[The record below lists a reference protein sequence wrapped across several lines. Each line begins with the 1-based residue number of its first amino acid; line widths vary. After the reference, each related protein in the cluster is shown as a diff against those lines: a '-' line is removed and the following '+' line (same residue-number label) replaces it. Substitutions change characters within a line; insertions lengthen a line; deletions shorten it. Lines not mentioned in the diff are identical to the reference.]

1 MCNGGFSV
9 RSARSSASSSSF
21 LNCGSCSA
29 TQLFTNVATRTAT
42 EVSILTSSIASAG
55 HQCVA
60 KSSRVTL
67 ASGNVHVHVHLPPGK
82 TSGRRPPQ
90 FGNAV
95 CHWMNH
101 I

>member
-29 TQLFTNVATRTAT
+29 TQLFTNVATITAT

-55 HQCVA
+55 HQRVA
-60 KSSRVTL
+60 KSSRVGSAT
-67 ASGNVHVHVHLPPGK
+67 APIW
-82 TSGRRPPQ
+82 Q
-90 FGNAV
+90 AV

-101 I
+101 IREDDTFLDLFF

>member
-29 TQLFTNVATRTAT
+29 TQLFTNVATSTAT
-42 EVSILTSSIASAG
+42 EVSILTSSIASARD
-55 HQCVA
+55 QRRKVL
-60 KSSRVTL
+60 SRHTRVGT
-67 ASGNVHVHVHLPPGK
+67 A
-82 TSGRRPPQ
+82 TPQ

-95 CHWMNH
+95 CHWTNH
-101 I
+101 IGEDDTCLHRFFF